1 MANRFIFIGRVSK
14 IKDKEYFEHLSK
26 SKAGDPLDM
35 NRFSCRVRAGTNT
48 VFAEVSGFARDEIR
62 YKNADQEDV
71 TILWADRKKE
81 EVLKQMPS
89 SRKYYADFGEE
100 NGGRKEFA
108 TDYDFAAYLGEM
120 FPKCSGRVRL
130 SGQMTRWFYNE
141 KWTNQFAITSVRMAR
156 EDEPDKLVISN
167 DIYFTHDSLDTADFK
182 TMKTIHVS
190 GYIAQYIDRDNGT
203 MYIPMQFNLSGQGLN
218 FEDELVKKRFIA
230 KRDSFKVP
238 ANKVFHM
245 AWISDVLNGT
255 EVVPFDESML
265 TDFQKAMIE
274 MGENTIED
282 FRPSG
287 SVYGD
292 RITDIRLNKMNP
304 TGDFKNGVVDTEMKE
319 SEFSIKIYT
328 GKKKETPKPKAEPKV
343 EPKVEPKAEAK
354 PADVDSEFDEG
365 ADDLFA

>member
-1 MANRFIFIGRVSK
+1 MANRFIFIGEVSK
-14 IKDKEYFEHLSK
+14 IKDKEYFTHLSK
-26 SKAGDPLDM
+26 TKDGDPLDA
-35 NRFSCRVRAGTNT
+35 NLFRCRIQAGTNR
-48 VFAEVSGFARDEIR
+48 VFPEVSGFANDEIK
-62 YKNADQEDV
+62 YKNVNNEEV
-71 TILWADRKKE
+71 TISWADRKKE
-81 EVLKQMPS
+81 ETLKQMPS
-89 SRKYYADFGEE
+89 GRKYYADFGEE
-100 NGGRKEFA
+100 NGGHKEFA
-108 TDYDFAAYLGEM
+108 TDYDFAAYLGEV
-120 FPKCSGRVRL
+120 FPKCNGRVRL
-130 SGQMTRWFYNE
+130 SGKMTRRFYNE

-182 TMKTIHVS
+182 TTKTIHVS

-203 MYIPMQFNLSGQGLN
+203 MYIPMQFNLNGHGLN
-218 FEDELVKKRFIA
+218 FEDEKVKKLFIA

-255 EVVPFDESML
+255 EMVPFDESML

-304 TGDFKNGVVDTEMKE
+304 TGDFKNGVVDTGMKE
-319 SEFSIKIYT
+319 SEFVIKIYT
-328 GKKKETPKPKAEPKV
+328 GKKKEAPKSESKQPEIKQANTKTT
-343 EPKVEPKAEAK
+343 
-354 PADVDSEFDEG
+354 DSDPEFDEG
-365 ADDLFA
+365 VDDLFS

>member
-1 MANRFIFIGRVSK
+1 MANRFIFIGEVSK

-26 SKAGDPLDM
+26 SKAGNPLDM

-62 YKNADQEDV
+62 YKNADKEDV
-71 TILWADRKKE
+71 TIPWADRKKE
-81 EVLKQMPS
+81 ETLKQMPS

-130 SGQMTRWFYNE
+130 SGQMTRRFYNE
-141 KWTNQFAITSVRMAR
+141 KWTNQFAVTSVRMAR

-167 DIYFTHDSLDTADFK
+167 DIYFTHDALDTTDCK
-182 TMKTIHVS
+182 TTKTIHVS
-190 GYIAQYIDRDNGT
+190 GYIAQYIDKDNGT
-203 MYIPMQFNLSGQGLN
+203 MYIPMQFNLNGQGLN

-255 EVVPFDESML
+255 EMVPFDESML

-287 SVYGD
+287 GVYGD

-304 TGDFKNGVVDTEMKE
+304 TGDFKNGVVDTGMKE
-319 SEFSIKIYT
+319 SEFVIKIYT
-328 GKKKETPKPKAEPKV
+328 GKKKEAPKSESKQPETKQVNTKTT
-343 EPKVEPKAEAK
+343 
-354 PADVDSEFDEG
+354 DSDPEFDEG
-365 ADDLFA
+365 VDDLFS

>member
-14 IKDKEYFEHLSK
+14 LKNKEYFTHLSK
-26 SKAGDPLDM
+26 TNDGDPLDA
-35 NRFSCRVRAGTNT
+35 NLFRCKIQAGTNSA
-48 VFAEVSGFARDEIR
+48 FPEVSGFANDEIK
-62 YKNADQEDV
+62 YKNVNNEEV
-71 TILWADRKKE
+71 KIPWADREKE
-81 EVLKQMPS
+81 ETLKQMPS
-89 SRKYYADFGEE
+89 GRKYYADFGEE

-108 TDYDFAAYLGEM
+108 TDYDFAVYLGEM
-120 FPKCSGRVRL
+120 FPKCNERVRL
-130 SGQMTRWFYNE
+130 SGKMTRRFYNE
-141 KWTNQFAITSVRMAR
+141 KWTNQFAITSVRIAR
-156 EDEPDKLVISN
+156 EDEPDRLVISN
-167 DIYFTHDSLDTADFK
+167 DIYFTHDSLDTTDFK
-182 TMKTIHVS
+182 TTKTIHVS
-190 GYIAQYIDRDNGT
+190 GYIAQYIDTDNGT
-203 MYIPMQFNLSGQGLN
+203 MYIPMQFNLNGQGLN

-319 SEFSIKIYT
+319 SEFAIKIYT
-328 GKKKETPKPKAEPKV
+328 GKKKETPKPETKQPETKQDNT
-343 EPKVEPKAEAK
+343 KTT
-354 PADVDSEFDEG
+354 DSDPEFDEG
-365 ADDLFA
+365 ADDLFS